1 MPKSINREYDKS
13 KSVLT
18 LSANFAVFVPG
29 FANESI
35 KEGDKTYT
43 REELD
48 EEAKKEGIYFNG
60 TNIYKLNS
68 LEAFLHYIGKKN
80 TNDEIVEAKEAKL
93 VKIKKDLPD
102 TDPTAYLCHLIRS
115 EIISYDTTKYNYYK
129 IERLGTEEPE
139 NWEDDKELKVSITTT
154 AGDTQ
159 VKTTTYYSL
168 TKYEKAW
175 LVEYVD
181 GGGDPD
187 ILNNDGDGVVKV
199 LVGDEGASKNQQER
213 HLGNKIAYELLKAG
227 YTVFYR
233 VLEDFEDSKK
243 TALEQLNKADFWA
256 PLKDKATYRIRYLT
270 TGGCYDYSVY
280 KLMADVVN
288 FNNKTTLADADTL
301 LPGSSGRGDCIALF
315 DIDESKLSASYAT
328 PKELATAFG
337 DQAKLIEANKNCA
350 IFAPRVVYVEDEDE
364 VYGANDIKLPCSL
377 HFLLCA
383 AKAQENY
390 AEWYAAAGYT
400 RGIAN
405 KTIKYT
411 TYNFGDLVINTLA
424 PREPNSYIGDN
435 GKAINLILNERG
447 SYYLWGNRTAAS
459 LDKNGL
465 KFSHFLNIRQLC
477 TTLKQVIWE
486 ASRRFTFDPNS
497 DVLWINFVNAVR
509 PTLERMKGDQGIA
522 GYRISKV
529 ETTEKAVLKAIIR
542 IVPIEAV
549 EDFDISIYLED
560 NVEGL
565 NIEADESEA
574 N

>member
-68 LEAFLHYIGKKN
+68 VEAFLHYIGKKN
-80 TNDEIVEAKEAKL
+80 TNEEIIEAKEAKL
-93 VKIKKDLPD
+93 VKINDNLPD
-102 TDPTAYLCHLIRS
+102 TNKAAYICHLTRS
-115 EIISYDTTKYNYYK
+115 EIVLYDTTKYNYYE
-129 IERLGTEEPE
+129 INELGTEEPE
-139 NWEDDKELKVSITTT
+139 NWEDDKELKVSITTI
-154 AGDTQ
+154 AADTQ

-168 TKYEKAW
+168 TKYEKAS
-175 LVEYVD
+175 LIKDYVD
-181 GGGDPD
+181 GDYDPD
-187 ILNNDGDGVVKV
+187 TLEKVVKV

-233 VLEDFEDSKK
+233 VLDSDSDE

-315 DIDESKLSASYAT
+315 DIDESKLDASYAT

-364 VYGANDIKLPCSL
+364 IYGANDIKLPCSL

-529 ETTEKAVLKAIIR
+529 ATTEKAVLKAIIR

>member
-1 MPKSINREYDKS
+1 M
-13 KSVLT
+13 
-18 LSANFAVFVPG
+18 
-29 FANESI
+29 
-35 KEGDKTYT
+35 
-43 REELD
+43 
-48 EEAKKEGIYFNG
+48 
-60 TNIYKLNS
+60 
-68 LEAFLHYIGKKN
+68 
-80 TNDEIVEAKEAKL
+80 
-93 VKIKKDLPD
+93 
-102 TDPTAYLCHLIRS
+102 
-115 EIISYDTTKYNYYK
+115 
-129 IERLGTEEPE
+129 
-139 NWEDDKELKVSITTT
+139 
-154 AGDTQ
+154 
-159 VKTTTYYSL
+159 
-168 TKYEKAW
+168 
-175 LVEYVD
+175 
-181 GGGDPD
+181 
-187 ILNNDGDGVVKV
+187 
-199 LVGDEGASKNQQER
+199 
-213 HLGNKIAYELLKAG
+213 
-227 YTVFYR
+227 
-233 VLEDFEDSKK
+233 
-243 TALEQLNKADFWA
+243 
-256 PLKDKATYRIRYLT
+256 
-270 TGGCYDYSVY
+270 
-280 KLMADVVN
+280 
-288 FNNKTTLADADTL
+288 
-301 LPGSSGRGDCIALF
+301 
-315 DIDESKLSASYAT
+315 
-328 PKELATAFG
+328 
-337 DQAKLIEANKNCA
+337 
-350 IFAPRVVYVEDEDE
+350 YVEDEDE